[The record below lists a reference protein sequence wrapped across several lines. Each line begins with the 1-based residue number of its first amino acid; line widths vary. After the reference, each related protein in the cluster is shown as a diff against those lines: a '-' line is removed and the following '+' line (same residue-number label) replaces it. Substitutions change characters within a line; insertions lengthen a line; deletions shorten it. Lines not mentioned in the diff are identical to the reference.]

1 MKKFLEIPYDQKE
14 YAKLS
19 GAMWDKEKKKWY
31 YDDDI
36 TPNSDMIKVREK
48 FELVYFLIPFD
59 QKDTFKNLGCKW
71 DPDRKLWYSYKGN
84 KDFFLMQNYVL
95 PTL

>member
-1 MKKFLEIPYDQKE
+1 MTKKNTQNYQ
-14 YAKLS
+14 
-19 GAMWDKEKKKWY
+19 DKEKKKWY